1 LTISVRGYGIDVSP
15 DVGGLVERRL
25 SFALSRF
32 GPRVRAVSVRL
43 VDLNGPRGGIDKKC
57 SIEARLVPRGSVRV
71 EDTDSELPAAVDR
84 AAARLGRAVARALER
99 GREAAKG

>member
-1 LTISVRGYGIDVSP
+1 LTLSVRSNGIDVSP
-15 DVGGLVERRL
+15 DVGELLERRL

-57 SIEARLVPRGSVRV
+57 SIEARLAPRGSVRV
-71 EDTDSELPAAVDR
+71 ESTDGELPAAVDR